1 MRGYGVRIAV
11 ATLTGLACQ
20 AGALHAGTQDEP
32 APPTDDYFVY
42 VAAESQDQVALVRF
56 GPGGTEVVEET
67 TVGLF
72 ATEIDGPHGIGV
84 EPDGSR
90 WYVSIA
96 HGVPYGQIHA
106 YETGTNERLGA
117 VEVGLFP
124 ASIAVT
130 NNGLLFVVNF
140 NLHGDMVPSSISVV
154 ETELM
159 MEIARIPTCAMPHGS
174 RLSPDGL
181 RHYSTCMMDE
191 QLVELDALGLE
202 ISRRMFLRPG
212 AERPLPADETEAVA
226 FVDGGHSMAS
236 SAAKCGPTWVQP
248 APDGRFVYV
257 ACNKNREVL
266 EIDVEAWEVTR
277 RFATGAGP
285 YNLDVTADGRL
296 LVVTYKGDAATG
308 IFDLAAGEELAAV
321 PSSRRIPHGVALS
334 PDSRYAF
341 ITIEGIGDEPGT
353 VDVIDLD
360 ALTRVGS
367 ADIGR
372 QAGGI
377 GFWKMDSGGTASSD

>member
-1 MRGYGVRIAV
+1 MRGSVFQIAV
-11 ATLTGLACQ
+11 TILAGLA
-20 AGALHAGTQDEP
+20 GHASVAHAATQD
-32 APPTDDYFVY
+32 APVDEYFVY

-56 GPGGTEVVEET
+56 GPGGTQVVDET

-106 YETGTNERLGA
+106 YEAGTNVRLGA

-174 RLSPDGL
+174 RLSADGL

-191 QLVELDALGLE
+191 QLVELDAIGLE

-212 AERPLPADETEAVA
+212 SERPLPEDETEAMA
-226 FVDGGHSMAS
+226 FVDGGQSMAGAS
-236 SAAKCGPTWVQP
+236 AKCGPTWVQP

-308 IFDLAAGEELAAV
+308 IFDIASGEELAAV

-353 VDVIDLD
+353 VDVIDLH
-360 ALTRVGS
+360 ALSRVGS

-377 GFWKMDSGGTASSD
+377 GFWKMDSSGAAASD